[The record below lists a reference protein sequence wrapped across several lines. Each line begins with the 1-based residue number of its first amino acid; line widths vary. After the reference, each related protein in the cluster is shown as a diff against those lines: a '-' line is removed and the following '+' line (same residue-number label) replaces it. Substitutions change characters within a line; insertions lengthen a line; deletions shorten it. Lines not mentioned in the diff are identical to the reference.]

1 VFVDSQ
7 TWEFEAV
14 RNLASDATGGAG
26 IQAAQT
32 VSNYG
37 AHLVVTG
44 NVGPNA
50 YQALSA
56 VGIPIVTGATGTV
69 REAVEVNKTS
79 QKTASGPSVNGHHGK
94 RTQSVENR

>member
-1 VFVDSQ
+1 LVFVDSE

-14 RNLASDATGGAG
+14 RNMASDATGGAG

-37 AHLVVTG
+37 AHIVVTG

-50 YQALSA
+50 YQALSTIG
-56 VGIPIVTGATGTV
+56 VQIVTGATGTV
-69 REAVEVNKTS
+69 REAVEANKNS
-79 QKTASGPSVNGHHGK
+79 QKTASGPTVNGHHGK
-94 RTQSVENR
+94 RT